1 MSGSLRN
8 WIKVRF
14 ITGFFVTVPAIAS
27 SWLLYVFWDAIDKFF
42 SPGYERL
49 FGRRIPGLG
58 FLTAVVLAEH
68 PREGEFVF
76 GFVTSEVVV
85 ETPAGKREMVTVFV
99 PTNNLYLGDVIMLP
113 RKDVITTGLTV
124 EEGIRVILSAG
135 TATPARLPRER
146 L

>member
-1 MSGSLRN
+1 
-8 WIKVRF
+8 
-14 ITGFFVTVPAIAS
+14 
-27 SWLLYVFWDAIDKFF
+27 
-42 SPGYERL
+42 
-49 FGRRIPGLG
+49 
-58 FLTAVVLAEH
+58 
-68 PREGEFVF
+68 
-76 GFVTSEVVV
+76 VVV
-85 ETPAGKREMVTVFV
+85 ETPVGKREMVTVFV